1 MKTYEYTFHRRRRSD
16 YITNTCTSSSMK
28 TYSFKKKYENVRA
41 VKLKTIL
48 PTHAHVTAGGDQMA
62 GCGRSLSSAVA
73 SKRLHAVLRRQI
85 IND

>member
-1 MKTYEYTFHRRRRSD
+1 MKTYVYT
-16 YITNTCTSSSMK
+16 
-28 TYSFKKKYENVRA
+28 
-41 VKLKTIL
+41 L
-48 PTHAHVTAGGDQMA
+48 TAGGDQMA